1 MLQRY
6 PSPPLHFQLVLQV
19 IMKAIL
25 QTCVVLFLSL
35 LTSASSAAPSKAT
48 VSQNVVKEI
57 RSYQDVAEKIIDY
70 SLNGPGQ
77 NQSYDRLALFTDT
90 FGSRIAGSQN
100 LENAIDYML
109 GRLSRDGLENVH
121 GEEANV
127 THWVRNKEYARLVEP
142 RDYVIAITG
151 LGSSVGTPEG
161 GIYAE
166 AMVVRS
172 FDELDNRSSE
182 AKGKIVIFNQNYVS
196 YPQTAVYRTS
206 SAVHA
211 AQYGALAV
219 LIRSVAPFSIHSPH
233 TGIMFYKDGVPKI
246 PAACIT
252 IEDAE
257 MFDRMASRGTRLH
270 IHLFMGAENLNLTRS
285 RNTVAEIV
293 GSTYPEQVVVVS
305 GHLDSWDVGQG
316 AMDDGGGAFISWQV
330 RGILRL

>member
-1 MLQRY
+1 MSAVRHVPY
-6 PSPPLHFQLVLQV
+6 
-19 IMKAIL
+19 I
-25 QTCVVLFLSL
+25 LFLSL
-35 LTSASSAAPSKAT
+35 VASLTALSDRVSPT
-48 VSQNVVKEI
+48 VSPDVAKEI
-57 RSYQDVAEKIIDY
+57 QSYQDVADKIIDF
-70 SLNGPGQ
+70 SLNGAGQ
-77 NQSYDRLALFTDT
+77 NQSYDRLAVFTDT

-109 GRLSRDGLENVH
+109 GQLSRDGLENVH

-127 THWVRNKEYARLVEP
+127 THWVRNQEYARLVEP
-142 RDYVIAITG
+142 RDYNIAITG
-151 LGSSVGTPEG
+151 LGSSVGTPKE

-172 FDELDNRSSE
+172 FAELDKRADE
-182 AKGKIVIFNQNYVS
+182 VKGKIVIFNQNYVS
-196 YPQTAVYRTS
+196 YGATAVYRTS
-206 SAVHA
+206 SASHA
-211 AQYGALAV
+211 SKYGAAAV

-233 TGIMFYKDGVPKI
+233 TGIMFYESGVTKI

-270 IHLFMGAENLNLTRS
+270 IHLYMGAENLNLTRS
-285 RNTVAEIV
+285 RNTVAEII

-330 RGILRL
+330 CHIRSA

>member
-1 MLQRY
+1 MA
-6 PSPPLHFQLVLQV
+6 VLQP
-19 IMKAIL
+19 
-25 QTCVVLFLSL
+25 LFLLLLLSL
-35 LTSASSAAPSKAT
+35 TLLVTPLFAASSQRTAT
-48 VSQNVVKEI
+48 TLSPRLIREIQN
-57 RSYQDVAEKIIDY
+57 YQDVADKIIDF
-70 SLNGPGQ
+70 SLNGPGE

-100 LENAIDYML
+100 LENAIDFML
-109 GRLSRDGLENVH
+109 GQLSRDALENVH

-127 THWVRNKEYARLVEP
+127 THWLRNKEYARLVEP
-142 RDYVIAITG
+142 RDYNIAITG

-166 AMVVRS
+166 AVVVRS
-172 FDELDNRSSE
+172 FDELDKRSE
-182 AKGKIVIFNQNYVS
+182 EVKGKIVIFNQAYVS
-196 YPQTAVYRTS
+196 YPATAVYRTS
-206 SAVHA
+206 SASHA
-211 AQYGALAV
+211 SKYGALAV

-233 TGIMFYKDGVPKI
+233 TGIMFYESGVTKI

-270 IHLFMGAENLNLTRS
+270 IHLYMGAENLNMTRS
-285 RNTVAEIV
+285 RNTVAEII

-330 RGILRL
+330 CG